1 MGTNPGKR
9 YRFPDRGIVARPDA
23 CGLRAKIAIG
33 SADGEMA
40 MNLDVRKTYKL
51 YLGGEFVRS
60 ESGRYDPANDAKG
73 NLLANVCRGS
83 RKDVRDAVQKARGAQ
98 KGWADKTAYLRG
110 QILYRMAEMMESRFD
125 EFASLLRATGAPA
138 AAARKETRAAIDRI
152 VHYAGWSDKYGA
164 LLSSVNPVA
173 SSYFDFSLPEPT
185 GVVGIVAPESPA
197 LLGLVSHVLPAIV
210 SGNSVVVL
218 LSESNPLPGL
228 EWAEILAT
236 SDLPGGVVNLISGR
250 KEEIVPHLARHMDV
264 NALALCG
271 LAKPLE
277 TAALQ
282 DAAVNV
288 KRTASY
294 AIADYF
300 APDAQGLESLKP
312 FLEIKTTW
320 HPVGW

>member
-1 MGTNPGKR
+1 MT
-9 YRFPDRGIVARPDA
+9 
-23 CGLRAKIAIG
+23 L
-33 SADGEMA
+33 E
-40 MNLDVRKTYKL
+40 VRKTYKL
-51 YLGGEFVRS
+51 YLGGDFVRS
-60 ESGRYDPANDAKG
+60 ESGRYDPATDAKG
-73 NLLANVCRGS
+73 RHLANVCRGS
-83 RKDVRDAVQKARGAQ
+83 RKDVRDAVTKARAAQ
-98 KGWADKTAYLRG
+98 AGWEKSTAYLRG
-110 QILYRMAEMMESRFD
+110 QIVYRMAEMLEGRAPQFV
-125 EFASLLRATGAPA
+125 ELVRATSGLTPA
-138 AAARKETRAAIDRI
+138 ASKNEVRAAIDRI

-210 SGNSVVVL
+210 SGNTVIVL

-228 EWAEILAT
+228 EWAEVLAT

-250 KEEIVPHLARHMDV
+250 KDELVPHLARHMDV

-277 TAALQ
+277 TEAAK

-288 KRTASY
+288 KRTKSY
-294 AIADYF
+294 AIADYSS
-300 APDAQGLESLKP
+300 PDAQGLDFLKP